1 MLAEPEPPATA
12 VPGTTLMPVWANA
25 TGTISTHQY
34 RHEIIRQHSLLFK
47 MWVALKWGER
57 VNVNQFTPCGAA
69 LSTVLR
75 IISKV
80 SDKCNNISHNYA
92 KFANG
97 WRPNYTGRTETHME
111 NPTLDREVVVLLAEH
126 DPDIRVM
133 LEKLLKQGGYDLLVV
148 EDGQQALQKSEEH
161 KGRIDILVADIQMP
175 GMTGADLAREM
186 RRTRQDL
193 RIMLLSPTLQ
203 GLLVLDSTWH
213 FLQKPFLPKAL
224 LERIVDVIKKP
235 PAANADRGA

>member
-1 MLAEPEPPATA
+1 
-12 VPGTTLMPVWANA
+12 
-25 TGTISTHQY
+25 
-34 RHEIIRQHSLLFK
+34 
-47 MWVALKWGER
+47 
-57 VNVNQFTPCGAA
+57 
-69 LSTVLR
+69 
-75 IISKV
+75 
-80 SDKCNNISHNYA
+80 
-92 KFANG
+92 
-97 WRPNYTGRTETHME
+97 ME

-126 DPDIRVM
+126 DPDIRIM

-175 GMTGADLAREM
+175 GMTGADLAKEM

-193 RIMLLSPTLQ
+193 RIVLLSPTLQ

-235 PAANADRGA
+235 PAPNTDRGA

>member
-1 MLAEPEPPATA
+1 
-12 VPGTTLMPVWANA
+12 
-25 TGTISTHQY
+25 
-34 RHEIIRQHSLLFK
+34 
-47 MWVALKWGER
+47 
-57 VNVNQFTPCGAA
+57 
-69 LSTVLR
+69 
-75 IISKV
+75 
-80 SDKCNNISHNYA
+80 
-92 KFANG
+92 
-97 WRPNYTGRTETHME
+97 ME

-193 RIMLLSPTLQ
+193 RIMLLSPSVQ

-235 PAANADRGA
+235 PASNTDKGA

>member
-1 MLAEPEPPATA
+1 
-12 VPGTTLMPVWANA
+12 
-25 TGTISTHQY
+25 
-34 RHEIIRQHSLLFK
+34 
-47 MWVALKWGER
+47 
-57 VNVNQFTPCGAA
+57 
-69 LSTVLR
+69 
-75 IISKV
+75 
-80 SDKCNNISHNYA
+80 
-92 KFANG
+92 
-97 WRPNYTGRTETHME
+97 ME

-133 LEKLLKQGGYDLLVV
+133 LERLLKQGGYDLLVV

-175 GMTGADLAREM
+175 GMTGADLAGEI

-193 RIMLLSPTLQ
+193 RIILLSPSVQ

-235 PAANADRGA
+235 PAPNTDRGA

>member
-1 MLAEPEPPATA
+1 
-12 VPGTTLMPVWANA
+12 
-25 TGTISTHQY
+25 
-34 RHEIIRQHSLLFK
+34 
-47 MWVALKWGER
+47 
-57 VNVNQFTPCGAA
+57 
-69 LSTVLR
+69 
-75 IISKV
+75 
-80 SDKCNNISHNYA
+80 
-92 KFANG
+92 
-97 WRPNYTGRTETHME
+97 ME

-126 DPDIRVM
+126 DPDVRVM
-133 LEKLLKQGGYDLLVV
+133 LERLLKQGGYDLLVV

-186 RRTRQDL
+186 RRNRQDL
-193 RIMLLSPTLQ
+193 RIMLLSPSVQ

-235 PAANADRGA
+235 PAPNTDRGA

>member
-1 MLAEPEPPATA
+1 
-12 VPGTTLMPVWANA
+12 
-25 TGTISTHQY
+25 
-34 RHEIIRQHSLLFK
+34 
-47 MWVALKWGER
+47 
-57 VNVNQFTPCGAA
+57 
-69 LSTVLR
+69 
-75 IISKV
+75 
-80 SDKCNNISHNYA
+80 
-92 KFANG
+92 
-97 WRPNYTGRTETHME
+97 ME

-133 LEKLLKQGGYDLLVV
+133 LERLLKQGGYDLLVV

-175 GMTGADLAREM
+175 GMTGADLATEI

-193 RIMLLSPTLQ
+193 RIVLLSPSVQ

-235 PAANADRGA
+235 PAPNTDRGA

>member
-1 MLAEPEPPATA
+1 
-12 VPGTTLMPVWANA
+12 
-25 TGTISTHQY
+25 
-34 RHEIIRQHSLLFK
+34 
-47 MWVALKWGER
+47 
-57 VNVNQFTPCGAA
+57 
-69 LSTVLR
+69 
-75 IISKV
+75 
-80 SDKCNNISHNYA
+80 
-92 KFANG
+92 
-97 WRPNYTGRTETHME
+97 ME
-111 NPTLDREVVVLLAEH
+111 NPTLDREIVVLLAEH

-175 GMTGADLAREM
+175 GMTGADLAAEM

-193 RIMLLSPTLQ
+193 RIMLLSPAVQ

-224 LERIVDVIKKP
+224 LERIVEVIKKP
-235 PAANADRGA
+235 PAPNTDRGV